1 MTENKRTQEPL
12 SNLAYDW
19 VTIIQHKSEALR
31 AYEQYIQDA
40 QQANSPECVELMRQ
54 IYEQDSNHVREAT
67 RHLVEVLQGRM
78 GREQGQGETGRA
90 EAGRMGQGSRAGTSQ
105 GETGQAGTSRAAS
118 QGGMGGMGQ
127 GEGNQNRMGQ
137 TSGQGGMG
145 EGNQGR
151 MGQTSSQGGMRGG
164 MNQDENR
171 QGGSMQ
177 GEPGERRGQ
186 NRQR

>member
-1 MTENKRTQEPL
+1 MNDNKRTQEPL

-31 AYEQYIQDA
+31 AYQQYIQDA
-40 QQANSPECVELMRQ
+40 QQANSPECVELMRK
-54 IYEQDSNHVREAT
+54 IHEQDSEHVREAT
-67 RHLVEVLQGRM
+67 RHLVEVLGGRM
-78 GREQGQGETGRA
+78 GQEQGQGETSRG
-90 EAGRMGQGSRAGTSQ
+90 ESGRMGQGSRAGTSQ

-137 TSGQGGMG
+137 ASSQSGMG
-145 EGNQGR
+145 SG
-151 MGQTSSQGGMRGG
+151 MSQG
-164 MNQDENR
+164 ENR

-177 GEPGERRGQ
+177 GETGERRGQ